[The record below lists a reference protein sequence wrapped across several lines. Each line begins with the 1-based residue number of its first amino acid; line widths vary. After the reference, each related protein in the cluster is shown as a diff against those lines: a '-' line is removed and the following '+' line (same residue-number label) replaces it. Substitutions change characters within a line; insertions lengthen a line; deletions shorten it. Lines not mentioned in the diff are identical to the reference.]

1 MITSISQKGPNIKTS
16 SFSLFNK
23 NMLIKAFYLEYV
35 QVKSMRGVSGIGAQ
49 EGSTFFQEIIE
60 LSTFVSCI
68 AAFIS
73 T

>member
-1 MITSISQKGPNIKTS
+1 
-16 SFSLFNK
+16 
-23 NMLIKAFYLEYV
+23 MLIKAFYLEYV
-35 QVKSMRGVSGIGAQ
+35 QVKSMRGVSGVGAQ

-60 LSTFVSCI
+60 LSTFVSCV